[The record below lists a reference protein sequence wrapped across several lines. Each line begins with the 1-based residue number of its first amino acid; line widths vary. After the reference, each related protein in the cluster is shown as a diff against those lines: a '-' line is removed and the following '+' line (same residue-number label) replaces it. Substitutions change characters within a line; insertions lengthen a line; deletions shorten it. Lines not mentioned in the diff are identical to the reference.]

1 MTLTLGHNKMAKSII
16 STADY
21 RKKVLGCWMGKNI
34 GGTVGAPY
42 EWKRQINDIDF
53 YTQKLDGEA
62 QPNDDLDIQLLWLL
76 AMEEKGVELDSH
88 LLGEYWVMYVT
99 PHWAE
104 YGNAK
109 INMRTGI
116 HPPMSGFLNNSY
128 KDSCGSFIRSEIWA
142 CIAPGSPQTAARY
155 AYQDAIIDHGGGEG
169 VYAEV
174 FCAALESAAFV
185 CNDLRKLIEIGS
197 SYIPQESATYGAIQ
211 CVIDCYETGK
221 SWREARDFILEKY
234 RGQVALGEEESVSEE
249 DAAKGFAQGELGFDV
264 PSNIGI
270 LIIGL
275 LYGEGDFGKTLCTA
289 VNCGEDT
296 DCTAATA
303 GSIFGIMNG
312 IDAIDQKWID
322 PIGNKIN
329 TITLNIGD
337 FAYTD
342 EDSGI
347 ATRVPSDVDELTQ
360 RTEAIAKQMIMV
372 KKLDVV
378 IDSQS
383 KTDLTALDQAKL
395 YGGAIKDE
403 LYDDMLSTIHKFDFF
418 DVAVN
423 YGTTP
428 AIKCGEIREVKL
440 TISNKYGV
448 QANVKVKCYQP
459 DGIIVTPA
467 EGCCFVNYGGTGQD
481 KKEIVFEILAEKLV
495 AGINRLVVELTID
508 GRATVMLVPI
518 ALLNGN
524 MM

>member
-1 MTLTLGHNKMAKSII
+1 MEKSII
-16 STADY
+16 SAKDY

-42 EWKRQINDIDF
+42 EWFRQVNNVDF

-62 QPNDDLDIQLLWLL
+62 QPNDDLDIQLLWLI
-76 AMEEKGVELDSH
+76 AMEEKGVEVDAH
-88 LLGEYWVMYVT
+88 LLGEYWVQYVA

-104 YGNAK
+104 YGTAK

-116 HPPMSGFLNNSY
+116 LPPMSGYLNNCY

-142 CIAPGSPQTAARY
+142 CVAPGAPHTAARY

-185 CNDLRKLIEIGS
+185 CNDLRKLIDIGC
-197 SYIPQESATYGAIQ
+197 SYIPESCATYGAIQ
-211 CVIDCYETGK
+211 LAIECFESGK
-221 SWREARDFILEKY
+221 SWKEARDLVLCNYRGAPKPGEEARVQGEDLEK
-234 RGQVALGEEESVSEE
+234 
-249 DAAKGFAQGELGFDV
+249 GFDKGELGYDV
-264 PSNIGI
+264 PSNIGM
-270 LIIGL
+270 LGIGL

-322 PIGNKIN
+322 PIGHKIN
-329 TITLNIGD
+329 TITLNLGD

-342 EDSGI
+342 ENGI
-347 ATRVPSDVDELTQ
+347 CTRVPSDVNELTD
-360 RTEAIAKQMIMV
+360 RTEKIARLMIQT
-372 KKLDVV
+372 KDLDLV
-378 IDSQS
+378 IDDVA
-383 KTDLTALDQAKL
+383 KTDMSGMDVEGFYA
-395 YGGAIKDE
+395 GSVKDE
-403 LYDDMLSTIHKFDFF
+403 LYKDMLSTKHKYDYY
-418 DVAVN
+418 DVTVN
-423 YGTTP
+423 YGETP
-428 AIKCGEIREVKL
+428 AIKLNETREVKVAIEN
-440 TISNKYGV
+440 THST
-448 QANVKVKCYQP
+448 QANMKVKVYTP
-459 DGIIVTPA
+459 EGMSVTPSD
-467 EGCCFVNYGGTGQD
+467 GCCFVNYGGTGQE
-481 KKEIVFEILAEKLV
+481 KKEVVFEVLAERLDP
-495 AGINRLVVELTID
+495 GINRFVVELTID

>member
-1 MTLTLGHNKMAKSII
+1 MAKSII
-16 STADY
+16 SAEEY

-42 EWKRQINDIDF
+42 EWKRQINNIDF
-53 YTQKLDGEA
+53 YTQKLEGEA
-62 QPNDDLDIQLLWLL
+62 QPNDDLDIQLLWLI
-76 AMEEKGVELDSH
+76 AMEEKGVDLDAH

-116 HPPMSGFLNNSY
+116 TPPMSGYLNNSY
-128 KDSCGSFIRSEIWA
+128 RDSNGSFIRSEIWA
-142 CIAPGSPQTAARY
+142 CVAPGSPQTAARY

-185 CNDLRKLIEIGS
+185 CDGLRKLIEIGC
-197 SYIPQESATYGAIQ
+197 SYIPESSATHGAIHLA
-211 CVIDCYETGK
+211 IDCYDGGK
-221 SWREARDFILEKY
+221 SWREARDLMLEKY
-234 RGQVALGEEESVSEE
+234 RGRIAVGEEDTISAE
-249 DAAKGFAQGELGFDV
+249 DAAKGFAEGELGFDA

-270 LIIGL
+270 LVIAL

-329 TITLNIGD
+329 TMTLNIGD

-342 EDSGI
+342 DQGI
-347 ATRVPSDVDELTQ
+347 ATRIPSDVNELTE
-360 RTEAIAKQMIMV
+360 RTEKVARQMILDRG
-372 KKLDVV
+372 LDVV
-378 IDSQS
+378 VGNTE
-383 KTDLTALDQAKL
+383 KTDLSALAEASL
-395 YGGAIKDE
+395 YAGAVKDE
-403 LYDDMLSTIHKFDFF
+403 LCGDMLSTIHKFDFF

-423 YGTTP
+423 YGETP
-428 AIKCGEIREVKL
+428 AIKSGEPRMFKL
-440 TISNKYGV
+440 TISNKYAA
-448 QANVKVKCYQP
+448 QANVKVKCYAP
-459 DGIIVTPA
+459 EGMSVTPS

-481 KKEIVFEILAEKLV
+481 RKELDFEVLAERLESGV
-495 AGINRLVVELTID
+495 NRIVVELTID
-508 GRATVMLVPI
+508 GRPTVMLVPI
-518 ALLNGN
+518 TLLNGN